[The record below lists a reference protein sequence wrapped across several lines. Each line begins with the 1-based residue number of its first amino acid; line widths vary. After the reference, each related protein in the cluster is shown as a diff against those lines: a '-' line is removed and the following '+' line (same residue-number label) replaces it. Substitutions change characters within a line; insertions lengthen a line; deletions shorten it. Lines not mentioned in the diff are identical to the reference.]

1 MVYVAQL
8 GERLIVVQEASSSIL
23 LIHTMHL

>member
-8 GERLIVVQEASSSIL
+8 GERLIVVQEVGSSIL